1 MEAVS
6 RNFERIRSCLSRLV
20 RRGTIADFEDCGK
33 RKYFPYQ
40 PYRQY
45 GRDGALSKPTV
56 DILLE
61 LTAAASVALASERL
75 KTEWI
80 LMSENR
86 EPLKLAFNKGY
97 TEDGFAER
105 VFHLHVRRA
114 GDWDELYFRDYLR
127 GHGETAE
134 AYGRLKQELLQKYCH
149 NRDAY
154 TGRQSGIREK
164 IYRRGPRVVCRQIR
178 SERDVKICFG

>member
-20 RRGTIADFEDCGK
+20 RRGTIAYFEDYGK
-33 RKYFPYQ
+33 ENIFRISHI
-40 PYRQY
+40 
-45 GRDGALSKPTV
+45 GSTAVAGLLSKPTV

-127 GHGETAE
+127 GHAEAAE

-154 TGRQSGIREK
+154 TAAKAEFVKKYTAEGRALYADRYAMKGM
-164 IYRRGPRVVCRQIR
+164 
-178 SERDVKICFG
+178 

>member
-45 GRDGALSKPTV
+45 GRDGAFKQAYRGYPAGIDGRGLRGLGFGAT
-56 DILLE
+56 
-61 LTAAASVALASERL
+61 
-75 KTEWI
+75 
-80 LMSENR
+80 ENR

-154 TGRQSGIREK
+154 TAAKAEFVKRYTAEGRALYADR
-164 IYRRGPRVVCRQIR
+164 YA
-178 SERDVKICFG
+178 VKGM

>member
-45 GRDGALSKPTV
+45 GRDGAFTV

-154 TGRQSGIREK
+154 TAAKAEFVKKYTAEGRALYADR
-164 IYRRGPRVVCRQIR
+164 YA
-178 SERDVKICFG
+178 VKGM